1 MGRGCVEK
9 YVTARELHWKRNGDD
24 YSVRIETVNGQGT
37 LSINGRTI
45 SFQILE
51 RSPHGMRVLIE
62 GANYEIYIWREGRVC
77 TVWCNSATYRLEQLE
92 GGRAPHAAMNVAAG
106 DVRTPMAGKVLR
118 VEVQVNDSVAE
129 HQTLVIL
136 ESMKMETPV
145 RATRSGRVSQILVQP
160 DDVVDMGQLLAV
172 IE

>member
-1 MGRGCVEK
+1 VEK

-37 LSINGRTI
+37 LSISGRTI

-51 RSPHGMRVLIE
+51 SSAHGMRVLIE
-62 GANYEIYIWREGRVC
+62 GANYEIYMWREGRVC
-77 TVWCNSATYRLEQLE
+77 TVWCNGTTYRLEQLE
-92 GGRAPHAAMNVAAG
+92 GGRAPHATMNVDAG
-106 DVRTPMAGKVLR
+106 DVRAPMAGKVLR
-118 VEVQVNDSVAE
+118 VEVQVDETVAE

-145 RATRSGRVSQILVQP
+145 RAARNGRVSRILVQP
-160 DDVVDMGQLLAV
+160 DDVVDMGDLLAV